1 MKKVVLLG
9 VLLIL
14 LVACKSSAPAAAP
27 AAPVAST
34 KLDKKAQVVI
44 KGNWQITNVA
54 YPGSEFFK
62 VNSFNIA
69 DSKCFIG
76 STWSFISNNNK
87 GNMALNAPGCP
98 AFASPIVW
106 SINKEGLFVLKIV
119 EAGVK
124 SKTVQTGYLLR
135 VANQTET
142 SFELI
147 DRIDVAG
154 QQKDIV
160 YYFTKTN

>member
-1 MKKVVLLG
+1 MKKVVVLGSLFFLLF
-9 VLLIL
+9 
-14 LVACKSSAPAAAP
+14 ACKSNAPAVAP
-27 AAPVAST
+27 SEPVAVT
-34 KLDKKAQVVI
+34 KLDKKSEVMI
-44 KGNWQITNVA
+44 KGNWQITNVD
-54 YPGSEFFK
+54 YPGADLFK

-87 GNMALNAPGCP
+87 GNMALTAGGCP
-98 AFASPIVW
+98 AFSSPIVW
-106 SINKEGLFVLKIV
+106 SVNKEGMFVLKIV

-124 SKTVQTGYLLR
+124 SKTVQAGYLLR
-135 VANQTET
+135 VANQTAT
-142 SFELI
+142 TFELV
-147 DRIDVAG
+147 DKIDVAG

>member
-1 MKKVVLLG
+1 MKKGIVLLG
-9 VLLIL
+9 LFVL
-14 LVACKSSAPAAAP
+14 LVACKSSAPAVAP

-54 YPGSEFFK
+54 YPGSDFFK

-76 STWSFISNNNK
+76 STWNFISNNNK
-87 GNMALNAPGCP
+87 GDMTLTAPGCP

>member
-1 MKKVVLLG
+1 MRKCVLLG
-9 VLLIL
+9 SLMFLLF
-14 LVACKSSAPAAAP
+14 ACKSSAPTVAP
-27 AAPVAST
+27 SAPVASA

-44 KGNWQITNVA
+44 KGNWQISNVA

-87 GNMALNAPGCP
+87 GNMELTAGGCP
-98 AFASPIVW
+98 AFSSPIVW
-106 SINKEGLFVLKIV
+106 SINKEGMFVLKIV
-119 EAGVK
+119 EAGIK
-124 SKTVQTGYLLR
+124 SKTVQSGYILR

-142 SFELI
+142 AFELV
-147 DRIDVAG
+147 DKIDVAG
-154 QQKDIV
+154 QQKEIV
-160 YYFTKTN
+160 YYFTKIN